1 MISPELLAIATP
13 AIAIVAAAAVVSLA
27 TPMRFGARIT
37 VLILAA
43 YSGLGEIDVEP
54 LAGATADRLMDAS
67 LGLMAVGGVALV
79 WLLERRPGI
88 DEMLGGFSSPSAWLV
103 MFFGAGVVLFPFSLS
118 PIGTLQRGV
127 VAICLVLLVALFVR
141 RVGFI
146 HVVAAITV
154 GGACLIIASIGWELF
169 GAGTPVNELTGAPDT
184 GIAGLERHNGI
195 TSSPNQF
202 GRVSAAVLVGGA
214 LLVRSPIYLLHG
226 WLFQAIALTGL
237 FFAQSRTA
245 MIIGIVVFL
254 ATHARAGRGLAVA
267 LLTLSATTVVLG
279 LWSTGNIG
287 VDTLTRDPGGA
298 ATQELTTATG
308 RTTLWALSFDL
319 ALDKP
324 VAGVGAFATSEALAP
339 AFNDGRITF
348 KADDAHN
355 FVLNTFL
362 AQGLFGLTMLG
373 GFSIASLSRLRD
385 GRALL
390 GSGLLMAMV
399 AGLGLME
406 NLFWKPNSTLI
417 VLAVAAAGM
426 SEIRQRHTAERE
438 RIRFMRPSRRSSQR
452 PVRRPATT
460 GTVAR

>member
-27 TPMRFGARIT
+27 TPMRFGARFT

-43 YSGLGEIDVEP
+43 YSGLSEIDVEP
-54 LAGATADRLMDAS
+54 LAGPTADRLMDAS
-67 LGLMAVGGVALV
+67 LGLLAVGGVALA
-79 WLLERRPGI
+79 WLLERRPGV
-88 DEMLGGFSSPSAWLV
+88 EMVGGFASPSAWLV
-103 MFFGAGVVLFPFSLS
+103 LFFGAGVILFPFSLS

-146 HVVAAITV
+146 HVIAAITV
-154 GGACLIIASIGWELF
+154 GSACLILASIGWELF
-169 GAGTPVNELTGAPDT
+169 GAGTPVNEITGAPDT
-184 GIAGLERHNGI
+184 GIAGLERHNGL

-214 LLVRSPIYLLHG
+214 LLVRSPVYRQHG
-226 WLFQAIALTGL
+226 WLFQAIALAGL

-245 MIIGIVVFL
+245 MIIGVVVFL
-254 ATHARAGRGLAVA
+254 AAHARAGRGLAV
-267 LLTLSATTVVLG
+267 VVLVLTMATG
-279 LWSTGNIG
+279 GLALWSTGNLG
-287 VDTLTRDPGGA
+287 VDTVTRDSGGA

-319 ALDKP
+319 ALDQP
-324 VAGVGAFATSEALAP
+324 IAGVGAFATSEALAP
-339 AFNDGRITF
+339 AFNDGRISF

-362 AQGLFGLTMLG
+362 AQGLFGLTMLA
-373 GFSIASLSRLRD
+373 GFSFASLRRLLD

-390 GSGLLMAMV
+390 GSGLLMLLV

-426 SEIRQRHTAERE
+426 SEIRQRHTTERE
-438 RIRFMRPSRRSSQR
+438 RLRFVRPAPRE
-452 PVRRPATT
+452 VRRPIAT
-460 GTVAR
+460 GRQAR